1 MAAAIKLLSPWR
13 FDRFARASIA
23 VCAQLHRSAAVMGAS
38 VEEFNA
44 AKEKLGALKKDPGN
58 EVKLK
63 VYALFKQ
70 LIRAVE
76 KEKLHAVNDAEVERL
91 VERWLSDECMQAI
104 MSFFQAKSKL

>member
-1 MAAAIKLLSPWR
+1 MSVRSSALTHTTHWVKYFWFVS
-13 FDRFARASIA
+13 RASIA

-70 LIRAVE
+70 VR
-76 KEKLHAVNDAEVERL
+76 
-91 VERWLSDECMQAI
+91 SDP
-104 MSFFQAKSKL
+104 